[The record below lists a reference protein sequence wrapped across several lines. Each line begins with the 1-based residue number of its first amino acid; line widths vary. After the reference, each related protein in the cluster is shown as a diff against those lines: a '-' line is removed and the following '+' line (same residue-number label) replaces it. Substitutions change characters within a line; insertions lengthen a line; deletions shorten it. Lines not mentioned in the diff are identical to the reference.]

1 MSGKL
6 EPGMRICLYTPERGY
21 RYAQLV
27 EQCGLQWLVE
37 LSSGYQF
44 YLYEDQFDLEY

>member
-1 MSGKL
+1 MNRTL
-6 EPGMRICLYTPERGY
+6 EPGLRVRLHIPERGY
-21 RYAQLV
+21 RYAHLV

-44 YLYEDQFDLEY
+44 YLYEEQFVLEY